1 MDPKDLKRLLDALK
15 DAEVKEFSLET
26 ADYKVSVK
34 RGADVIYS
42 SAPNPAPVIV
52 TAPQPPLPQQAAVAT
67 AVVVASSVNDTPVA
81 VASGHTQKAPIVGT
95 FYASSSPDAAAFV
108 QVGSKVEAGKVIC
121 IIEAMKLMNEI
132 EAEITGTIKEI
143 LVKNAQPVEYGQP
156 LFLIE

>member
-26 ADYKVSVK
+26 SEYKVNVK
-34 RGADVIYS
+34 RGADVVYAA
-42 SAPNPAPVIV
+42 APPVIV
-52 TAPQPPLPQQAAVAT
+52 TAPPPQQPPLPQPAAVAT
-67 AVVVASSVNDTPVA
+67 AVVASSVADAPVA
-81 VASGHTQKAPIVGT
+81 AATGHTQKAPIVGT

-108 QVGSKVEAGKVIC
+108 QVGSRVEAGKVIC

-132 EAEITGTIKEI
+132 EAEISGTIKEI